1 MDMLKKTV
9 STLALIL
16 FSTLLLNS
24 TTASAVDL
32 DVKKKGRFFLS
43 VQVAGKK
50 IDLNQ
55 ATAGEIRK
63 HLKIP
68 LKDANIIVAN
78 RKGKGYKNAQQLRAV
93 KGLSKQT
100 HDKLNKIQFG
110 FGKGTTNSASSTSA
124 RPELL

>member
-24 TTASAVDL
+24 TTANAVDL

-43 VQVAGKK
+43 VQVSGKK
-50 IDLNQ
+50 IDLNH
-55 ATAGEIRK
+55 ATAKEISK

-68 LKDANIIVAN
+68 LKDANTIVAN
-78 RKGKGYKNAQQLRAV
+78 RKGKGYKNPRQLRAL

-100 HDKLNKIQFG
+100 HDKLNKIQFA
-110 FGKGTTNSASSTSA
+110 FGSGTRNAASSTSA
-124 RPELL
+124 KPELL